1 MRPETAAALFDM
13 SRAAERIAEVMYGVT
28 LEGFRSQ
35 WIIQSAVERQF
46 EILGEALVRVREFER
61 PIYERIPDAAKIIG
75 LRNIIIHGYDSVDP
89 AILWAIV
96 EDRLGELRALLEALL
111 EEARKQGL

>member
-1 MRPETAAALFDM
+1 M
-13 SRAAERIAEVMYGVT
+13 
-28 LEGFRSQ
+28 
-35 WIIQSAVERQF
+35 
-46 EILGEALVRVREFER
+46 
-61 PIYERIPDAAKIIG
+61 PDAAKIIG

>member
-1 MRPETAAALFDM
+1 M
-13 SRAAERIAEVMYGVT
+13 AEAIYGVT
-28 LEGFRSQ
+28 WEGFRSH

-111 EEARKQGL
+111 EEARKQEI